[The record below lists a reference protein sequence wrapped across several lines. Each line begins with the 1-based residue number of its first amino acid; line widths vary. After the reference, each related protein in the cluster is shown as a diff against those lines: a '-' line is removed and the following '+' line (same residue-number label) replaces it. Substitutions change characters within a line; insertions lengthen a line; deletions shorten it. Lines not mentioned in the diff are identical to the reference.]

1 MNAEDLRI
9 GNLFIYEATYHS
21 IISITETL
29 CKSYWL
35 KGNNKLDVYTHL
47 YDDNIEPIQLTEEWL
62 TKFGFENIDYGHSRY
77 LINPDKTIR
86 LIWNNGWLYP
96 QIEQAPE
103 MSSESTQVVS
113 LDRIK
118 YVHELQNLYYALT
131 HEEL

>member
-1 MNAEDLRI
+1 MDARKLIDARELRI
-9 GNLFIYEATYHS
+9 GNYISTGDNNYNADSNNIYDLQYGLAKFLPV
-21 IISITETL
+21 I
-29 CKSYWL
+29 
-35 KGNNKLDVYTHL
+35 
-47 YDDNIEPIQLTEEWL
+47 LTEEWL